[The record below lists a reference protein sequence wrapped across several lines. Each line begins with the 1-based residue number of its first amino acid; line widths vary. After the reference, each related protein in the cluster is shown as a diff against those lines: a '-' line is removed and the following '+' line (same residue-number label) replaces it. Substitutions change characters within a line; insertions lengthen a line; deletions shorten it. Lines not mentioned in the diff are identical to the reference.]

1 MEAINTT
8 NLTQVDQLDFSQFTS
23 TVIAIGVG
31 HLLLVVIPT
40 LILGPLILGV
50 FISNKKLRDPVSIL
64 FMCIT
69 VVCVLGPL
77 TYGLL
82 LDLSLITDFP
92 LLGPCETIRGRPF
105 WSSLYFFQILQVTSS
120 ASLIV
125 VQHITVRWGQFKL
138 SIRGAINI
146 FIAIFLLVLT
156 MSLPNWLSI
165 IDTSTI
171 TVTIRESLCFSSST
185 PLSFMLFLVN
195 ALSAI
200 TLLATSYTIIL
211 LFSIL
216 TVKYVKKHTIDNKKA
231 VRDVL
236 IIMVALTTSV
246 IIFRLIPIFRFVA
259 QPSLSFDEEAA
270 VSAWATDFSSDVS
283 YPLFLLLTLF
293 VHKTVRTTVFRAL
306 KCSNVK
312 KVFGKRSNRIGPSLN
327 AAL

>member
-1 MEAINTT
+1 M
-8 NLTQVDQLDFSQFTS
+8 
-23 TVIAIGVG
+23 
-31 HLLLVVIPT
+31 
-40 LILGPLILGV
+40 
-50 FISNKKLRDPVSIL
+50 
-64 FMCIT
+64 
-69 VVCVLGPL
+69 
-77 TYGLL
+77 
-82 LDLSLITDFP
+82 DLSLITDFP
-92 LLGPCETIRGRPF
+92 LLGPCETLKGRLF

-125 VQHITVRWGQFKL
+125 VQHITVRWGQKL
-138 SIRGAINI
+138 SIRGAIVI
-146 FIAIFLLVLT
+146 FIAIFLLMLT

-165 IDTSTI
+165 IDTSI
-171 TVTIRESLCFSSST
+171 TTFIIRGSLCFTSST
-185 PLSFMLFLVN
+185 PLSFTLFLVN

-270 VSAWATDFSSDVS
+270 VSAWATDISSDVS

-293 VHKTVRTTVFRAL
+293 VHKTVRTTVFKAL
-306 KCSNVK
+306 KCNNVK

-327 AAL
+327 IAL